1 MSIWQ
6 YGHVYIHCPSW
17 CLPYLTNNYTSISVS
32 AFDLT
37 FRHLVVIIDFYSAK
51 VSSAGNTASTS

>member
-1 MSIWQ
+1 MSI
-6 YGHVYIHCPSW
+6 YIAP
-17 CLPYLTNNYTSISVS
+17 LVLTPYLTNNYTSISVS